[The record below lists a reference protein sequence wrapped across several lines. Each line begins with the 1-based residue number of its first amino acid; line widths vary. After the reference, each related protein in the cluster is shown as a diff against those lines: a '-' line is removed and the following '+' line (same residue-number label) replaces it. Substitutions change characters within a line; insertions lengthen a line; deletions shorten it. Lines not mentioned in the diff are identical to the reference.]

1 MATITAPVKFV
12 YCPKCKELRIKP
24 WYSTR
29 PRCSR
34 CRDNGRELK
43 VPRTPLTFVAY
54 ALVVAILVLIYLYTR
69 TDEAIYMYGG
79 VVALVA
85 CFIVQAMDISR
96 GERVARSRIKTARS
110 DVEAF
115 KKKGWL

>member
-1 MATITAPVKFV
+1 M
-12 YCPKCKELRIKP
+12 
-24 WYSTR
+24 R

-34 CRDNGRELK
+34 CRDNARELE
-43 VPRTPLTFVAY
+43 VPRTPLTFVVY
-54 ALVVAILVLIYLYTR
+54 ALIVAILVQIYLYTR

-85 CFIVQAMDISR
+85 CFIVQAKDISR
-96 GERVARSRIKTARS
+96 GERVALSRIKTTRS
-110 DVEAF
+110 DVDAF

>member
-1 MATITAPVKFV
+1 M
-12 YCPKCKELRIKP
+12 
-24 WYSTR
+24 
-29 PRCSR
+29 
-34 CRDNGRELK
+34 
-43 VPRTPLTFVAY
+43 AY
-54 ALVVAILVLIYLYTR
+54 ALIIGIFALIYLYTR
-69 TDEAIYMYGG
+69 TDEAVYLYGG
-79 VVALVA
+79 IIALVA